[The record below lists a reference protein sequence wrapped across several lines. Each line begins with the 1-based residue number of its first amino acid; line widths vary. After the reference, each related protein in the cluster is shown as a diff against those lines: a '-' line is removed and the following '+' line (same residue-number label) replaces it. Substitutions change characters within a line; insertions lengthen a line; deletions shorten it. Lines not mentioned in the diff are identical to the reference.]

1 MASGFGAKGSEGRC
15 YPLWQGFSK
24 VFIIFFFVFF
34 FFFFFFFWGERE
46 IPFFFVVGK
55 ENPSTKSIFTRARL
69 VLLTR
74 IIIILAD
81 KKR

>member
-24 VFIIFFFVFF
+24 VFIIDEVFF

-46 IPFFFVVGK
+46 IPFFFVVLGK
-55 ENPSTKSIFTRARL
+55 QNPFNEKHSYPRAF
-69 VLLTR
+69 
-74 IIIILAD
+74 IIINTYYYYYS
-81 KKR
+81 R